1 MDTKNVAFRLLS
13 RPFGS
18 FDVFPFP
25 CLSLPRE
32 EEQGSRMRLR
42 EPAEFFGAFH
52 AFVHC
57 L

>member
-18 FDVFPFP
+18 FDLLSP